1 MIQYLINQSAHWTD
15 ISPLT
20 AALGLLTAFAGT
32 CFLLTKLSSFL
43 PKDAGREF
51 AHDGKLSAGKPRGA
65 GIIFIMV
72 FTVTALIFAPIDRE
86 MGIYLI
92 LVAAEMLTG
101 YMDDASEHPW
111 NEYKKGLLDFVVA
124 MVLAFTY
131 LNFNSAAFRIA
142 TLGVD
147 ITVPPVVFG
156 ILTVILVWTSI
167 NVTNCSDG
175 VDGLAGTLGIITLM
189 TIYVCYGMNQEN
201 VSGFRYLVL
210 LFVICILGYLW
221 YNATPSRLMM
231 GDAGSRAMGIFIS
244 IAILK
249 TGSPLLY
256 IPVAIVLILD
266 GGLGLLK
273 VALKRFL
280 KISILKKVRMP
291 LHDHVRKNWGWSN
304 TQTVFRFAIIQI
316 VISFITVYLI
326 L

>member
-1 MIQYLINQSAHWTD
+1 MIHYLTGGST
-15 ISPLT
+15 PL
-20 AALGLLTAFAGT
+20 AAAIGLLTAFAGT
-32 CFLLTKLSSFL
+32 CFFLTKLSAYL

-65 GIIFIMV
+65 GIIFILV
-72 FTVTALIFAPIDRE
+72 FTAAALLFAPLNKEIC
-86 MGIYLI
+86 IYLI

-111 NEYKKGLLDFVVA
+111 GEYKKGLLDLIVA
-124 MVLAFTY
+124 VVLAVTF
-131 LNFNSAAFRIA
+131 LNYNSSTIVIAAMGIS
-142 TLGVD
+142 
-147 ITVPPVVFG
+147 ITIPPVLFG

-175 VDGLAGTLGIITLM
+175 VDGLSGTLAIITLM
-189 TIYVCYGMNQEN
+189 TIYVIDNIQGQMGN
-201 VSGFRYLVL
+201 FPYLIL

-244 IAILK
+244 IAALK

-256 IPVAIVLILD
+256 IPTAIVFILD

-273 VALKRFL
+273 VALLRFL
-280 KISILKKVRMP
+280 KIHILRNIRTP
-291 LHDHVRKNWGWSN
+291 LHDHVRKVKGWSN

-316 VISFITVYLI
+316 VVSVAVIYML
-326 L
+326 LPG

>member
-1 MIQYLINQSAHWTD
+1 MIQYLINQSAHSAD
-15 ISPLT
+15 ISPLA
-20 AALGLLTAFAGT
+20 AALGLLTAFAAT
-32 CFLLTKLSSFL
+32 CFLLTKLSNYL

-65 GIIFIMV
+65 GIIFILV
-72 FTVTALIFAPIDRE
+72 FTVTALIFAPINRE
-86 MGIYLI
+86 IGIYLI

-101 YMDDASEHPW
+101 YMDDVSEHPW

-131 LNFNSAAFRIA
+131 LNFNSATFRIA
-142 TLGVD
+142 TLGID
-147 ITVPPVVFG
+147 ITIPPIVFG

-175 VDGLAGTLGIITLM
+175 VDGLAGTLAIITLM
-189 TIYVCYGMNQEN
+189 TIYVCYRANQN
-201 VSGFRYLVL
+201 DLSGFRYLVL

-273 VALKRFL
+273 VALLRFL
-280 KISILKKVRMP
+280 KIHILKNVRTP
-291 LHDHVRKNWGWSN
+291 LHDHVRKSWGWSN

-316 VISFITVYLI
+316 VVSFIIVYLI